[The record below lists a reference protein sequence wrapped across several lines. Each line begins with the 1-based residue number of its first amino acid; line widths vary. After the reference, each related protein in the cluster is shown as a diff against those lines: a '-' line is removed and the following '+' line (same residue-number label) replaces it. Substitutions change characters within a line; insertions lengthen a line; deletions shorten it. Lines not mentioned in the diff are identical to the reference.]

1 MKRTQIQLG
10 DEAYEALRA
19 KAFTT
24 GRSLA
29 AVVREAVEQY
39 LGGKP
44 AKKPKVRIEDLTWL
58 GSGRSEGT
66 GPGDIGERHDDYL
79 PDAFLATDFPE

>member
-1 MKRTQIQLG
+1 MKRTQVQLE
-10 DEAYEALRA
+10 DEAFEALRQ

-29 AVVREAVEQY
+29 AVVREAVNQY
-39 LGGKP
+39 LGRAP
-44 AKKPKVRIEDLTWL
+44 AKKRKLRFEDLTWL
-58 GSGRSEGT
+58 RSGRSEGS

-79 PDAFLATDFPE
+79 PDAFLAQEFPE